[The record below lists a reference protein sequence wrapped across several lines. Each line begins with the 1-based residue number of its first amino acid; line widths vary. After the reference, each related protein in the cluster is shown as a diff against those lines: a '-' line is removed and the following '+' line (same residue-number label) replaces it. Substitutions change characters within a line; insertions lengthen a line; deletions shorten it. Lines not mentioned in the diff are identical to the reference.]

1 MKRFNVLVAAVA
13 AWGAEEATR
22 TIEKTVPLGANGSLA
37 VCGMNGSIRVTASDG
52 NDVRFTVKERLAAPT
67 RERLEELKKEV
78 DFVIT
83 SETGSV
89 RAGVKGPWSNREC
102 GRRDDQPRSEN
113 RRRWEW
119 NETKIEH
126 EVNVTAPRGARLE
139 VRTVNG
145 GIEVTGTTG
154 AYTVT
159 TVNGG
164 IKMSDV
170 AGAGEVSTVNG
181 TVVATYQRNPTA
193 ETKFRTVNGK
203 LDLYFQPSLSADFHV
218 KTVNGKAYTDFDMS
232 AIGSTEPTAAGMKV
246 IHRRGT
252 SGALR
257 AGNGGPK
264 ISTETVN
271 GSILIH
277 SIEKGRP

>member
-1 MKRFNVLVAAVA
+1 MKRFILLVAAVA
-13 AWGAEEATR
+13 AWSAEESTR

-37 VCGMNGSIRVTASDG
+37 VCGMNGSVRVTAGDG
-52 NDVRFTVKERLAAPT
+52 NDVRFTVRERISAPT

-83 SETGSV
+83 AETGAV
-89 RAGVKGPWSNREC
+89 RAGVKGPWGGREC
-102 GRRDDQPRSEN
+102 GRRDDQPRGEK
-113 RRRWEW
+113 RGRWEW
-119 NETKIEH
+119 NETKVEH
-126 EVNVTAPRGARLE
+126 EVNVVAPRGARLE
-139 VRTVNG
+139 IRTVNG

-154 AYTVT
+154 AYVVT

-164 IKMSDV
+164 IKMTDV

-181 TVVATYQRNPTA
+181 TVVATYQQNPSA

-218 KTVNGKAYTDFDMS
+218 KTVNGKAYTDFDMA
-232 AIGSTEPTAAGMKV
+232 AIGGEETKGMKV

-277 SIEKGRP
+277 SLAKGRP